1 MDEIEKLTKI
11 KSSLENEIKQL
22 EIKLETLLDLNS
34 LIDEKLNN
42 LSFTTAEVMIQT
54 SKNDIKNIIPENK
67 ENNNNNKITTI
78 IENHAYVET
87 SDKNFFIHIKSTNK
101 IPVDSGPMR
110 FLLRSL
116 DQYIEEDLEKI
127 KKEIIT
133 ADEKVSYKIEE
144 DNGSLKT
151 IKIYNFN
158 SKERVNDLLEKTK
171 WTIRTLLKPT

>member
-22 EIKLETLLDLNS
+22 ETKLETLFDLNS
-34 LIDEKLNN
+34 LIDEKLSN
-42 LSFTTAEVMIQT
+42 LSFTTAEVMIQK
-54 SKNDIKNIIPENK
+54 SKNDTKDIIPENK
-67 ENNNNNKITTI
+67 ENNNQITHI

-127 KKEIIT
+127 KKEIIN
-133 ADEKVSYKIEE
+133 ADEKVSYKLEE